1 MSHIVIVGAG
11 MAGLGTACALQELSR
26 EHTITLL
33 EKENRPGGLCRTI
46 EKDGF
51 FFDQTGHLLHCQ
63 KDLFKKLVHQ
73 KIPDGL
79 TEHKRNS
86 FVYSHNIYTRYPFQ
100 ANLYGLPPEVVTE
113 CLHGYCE
120 AVYRSQE
127 MSIRSFED
135 WILANFGSGIARHF
149 MFPFNTNLYK
159 RHPSELSPDCAGR
172 FIPKPDLLQV
182 IRGAVSDNADEK
194 LGYNA
199 TFLYPERGGIETLI
213 MALSKDVGGLQTN
226 QEVCVIDLEQK
237 KALTSTGGEFDFE
250 FLVSTAPLPTLIKM
264 IKGIPRRVL
273 DASESLEH
281 VSVLNINLGI
291 KGVIPEKHW
300 IYIPEDRFIFYRVG
314 FANNFSEHMAPPG
327 CSSIYTEI
335 SYRPGCPP
343 ETTHAVQRVISD
355 LITMKILH
363 SKGEVISQAVI
374 DIPHAYVIFNHS
386 RKAALS
392 IIHNFLIEHGIFSIG
407 RYGRWDYLS
416 MEDSFM
422 DGMATAMELCG
433 RLSRA

>member
-1 MSHIVIVGAG
+1 MSKIVIIGAG
-11 MAGLGTACALQELSR
+11 MAGLGTAFALQEHPG
-26 EHTITLL
+26 EHTVTLL

-51 FFDQTGHLLHCQ
+51 FFDQTGHLLHYQ
-63 KDLFKKLVHQ
+63 TDHFKQFVHQ

-79 TEHKRNS
+79 TEQKRNS
-86 FVYSHNIYTRYPFQ
+86 FVYSHNVYTRYPFQ

-120 AVYRSQE
+120 AVYRSHE
-127 MSIRSFED
+127 MPIKSFED

-149 MFPFNTNLYK
+149 MFPYNTNLYK
-159 RHPSELSPDCAGR
+159 RRLSELSPDCAGR

-182 IRGAVSDNADEK
+182 IRGAVSDNDER
-194 LGYNA
+194 LGYNT
-199 TFLYPERGGIETLI
+199 TFSYPKHGGIETLI
-213 MALSKDVGGLQTN
+213 RAIAKDVRGLHTK
-226 QEVCVIDLEQK
+226 QEVCVIDLKQK
-237 KALTSTGGEFDFE
+237 KALTSTEGEFDFE

-264 IKGIPRRVL
+264 IKEIPRHVR
-273 DASESLEH
+273 DAAESLEH
-281 VSVLNINLGI
+281 VSVLNVNLGI

-335 SYRPGCPP
+335 SYRPDCPP
-343 ETTHAVQRVISD
+343 ETAHAVQRVISD
-355 LITMKILH
+355 LITMKIIH
-363 SKGEVISQAVI
+363 SKDEVVSQAVI

-386 RKAALS
+386 GKEALS
-392 IIHNFLIEHGIFSIG
+392 IIQSFLIEHGIFSIG

-422 DGMATAMELCG
+422 DGMDTAREVDG